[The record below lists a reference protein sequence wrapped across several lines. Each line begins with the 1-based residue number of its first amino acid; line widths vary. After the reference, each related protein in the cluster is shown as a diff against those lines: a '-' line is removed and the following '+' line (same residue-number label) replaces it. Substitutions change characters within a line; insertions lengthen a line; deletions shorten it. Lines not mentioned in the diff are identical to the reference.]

1 MIYKF
6 IDNNGSEITINSLS
20 SLKSLI
26 ESKSIKENTKIKAG
40 LRGKW
45 TVVGNLEELKEFFV
59 KKEEEVIAEV
69 EKQEE
74 DIKSFITKE
83 TPEKKTSKSK
93 PEPEPES
100 EPEPVSKPIEI
111 KKKKTSEVK
120 QTGNDLKSDEELE
133 KEKKS
138 EEPKKKKEFFIKVLW
153 RGDYSLGLSYW
164 AFYQLPGFF
173 LSLFAVAGEESA
185 LGPSAT
191 TGFLFFYLIVV
202 WLGIFYVII
211 AMVGSWKSATKYK
224 KEKISKNLPYGWA
237 IAAYITITL
246 GGLSMA
252 VEFIREIVSPSI

>member
-6 IDNNGSEITINSLS
+6 IDNNDQEITVNYLS
-20 SLKSLI
+20 SLQALVDSGT
-26 ESKSIKENTKIKAG
+26 IKKNTKVKAG

-45 TVVGNLEELKEFFV
+45 AKAENTVGLIFEGKKVEETPKEETEDIVDFVTREPTPPSKVTKKFKKEKIVETEKSKKEFA
-59 KKEEEVIAEV
+59 KEEKITETEPV
-69 EKQEE
+69 EKETEDTLSEE
-74 DIKSFITKE
+74 PDKE
-83 TPEKKTSKSK
+83 E
-93 PEPEPES
+93 
-100 EPEPVSKPIEI
+100 
-111 KKKKTSEVK
+111 
-120 QTGNDLKSDEELE
+120 
-133 KEKKS
+133 KS
-138 EEPKKKKEFFIKVLW
+138 EEPEKKKAFFIKVLW

-191 TGFLFFYLIVV
+191 TGFFFFYLIAV

-224 KEKISKNLPYGWA
+224 KEKISKNLSYGLA
-237 IAAYITITL
+237 IAAYITIAL

-252 VEFIREIVSPSI
+252 VEFIREMVR